1 MSLAV
6 AMLEPLDLEEY
17 KGEFS
22 IPLAP
27 GIVAVIPGT
36 PDNELVRLLNAQD
49 LRPGMTLSN
58 YEVGGV

>member
-1 MSLAV
+1 
-6 AMLEPLDLEEY
+6 MLEPLDLEEY